1 MKSYKVISLF
11 FSLTIATILYGFLL
25 YSAPEIMLL
34 KANAKVGQ
42 IDKSYNV
49 EIIDLPAPQIIRK
62 QSTSQNAS
70 DNLSIPDFNEL
81 FPSAESTLST
91 ELPESQWE
99 PEKFDGLDNRNE
111 NTDPNRTYELN
122 PEEQLFSGVD
132 SQILEISESV
142 ARQDVEIARRMV
154 RPSPTEPNSGEDL
167 RTFFRSSKASQPLGV
182 NTSRPPETALEP
194 PSEAPSTDQEILDQ
208 IDSVEEE
215 MIQNQLL
222 NIESLDPSP
231 FSPSESEIEIGKV
244 ILQRQITQEIPHDVI
259 EHMVKLDIK
268 TYTQPGTNQ
277 GYYKLS
283 IFPNDEMDIQTLPR
297 DITFVIDTSNSILQ
311 RKLDSTLIGVKRSLS
326 LLAPSDRFN
335 VVIFRD
341 RAIFLSPDYLS
352 VTPETINRAR
362 EFLTGLKSQGS
373 TDVYNALLPVFQ
385 VPTRPGFPALIVF
398 ISDGRPSTG
407 SLAGRDL
414 INAISDSN
422 TSRHS
427 IFTFGTG
434 KTVNDYLLDLLA
446 YRNKSESNIS
456 TRIEDIESLI
466 PERLKQLNQPY
477 LVNIAGQFNS
487 LNESSIFP
495 KEIPDFYNQKEVIL
509 YGRYNPDINNDLT
522 LQLTGES
529 GEQSKTML
537 LKRNINE
544 GMKGSSAIAQQ
555 WANAKV
561 YHLINQISKYGE
573 TPELMREIQSLSQQY
588 NLKNAYVIE

>member
-1 MKSYKVISLF
+1 
-11 FSLTIATILYGFLL
+11 
-25 YSAPEIMLL
+25 
-34 KANAKVGQ
+34 
-42 IDKSYNV
+42 
-49 EIIDLPAPQIIRK
+49 
-62 QSTSQNAS
+62 
-70 DNLSIPDFNEL
+70 
-81 FPSAESTLST
+81 
-91 ELPESQWE
+91 
-99 PEKFDGLDNRNE
+99 
-111 NTDPNRTYELN
+111 
-122 PEEQLFSGVD
+122 
-132 SQILEISESV
+132 
-142 ARQDVEIARRMV
+142 
-154 RPSPTEPNSGEDL
+154 
-167 RTFFRSSKASQPLGV
+167 
-182 NTSRPPETALEP
+182 
-194 PSEAPSTDQEILDQ
+194 
-208 IDSVEEE
+208 
-215 MIQNQLL
+215 
-222 NIESLDPSP
+222 
-231 FSPSESEIEIGKV
+231 
-244 ILQRQITQEIPHDVI
+244 
-259 EHMVKLDIK
+259 
-268 TYTQPGTNQ
+268 
-277 GYYKLS
+277 
-283 IFPNDEMDIQTLPR
+283 
-297 DITFVIDTSNSILQ
+297 
-311 RKLDSTLIGVKRSLS
+311 LIGVKRSLS